1 MPRDVP
7 AIRPGRDEQLKR
19 ESISLQEIM
28 ADLEEK
34 KVGLR
39 LFIIDACRENPFA
52 RVAGRSL
59 GKIRGLAVSE
69 PPPEGTF
76 VMYSAGAGQ
85 TALDRLNDEDM
96 NPNSVYTRLLVPLL
110 KSPGVVLTDVAKEVQ
125 SGVRDLAA
133 TVDHQQTPAYYDQVV
148 GRMCIAGGDCR
159 PATRVELLPPV
170 YGFQRDRRALSTETT
185 SQLLRLLPE
194 IRAEGVRKVL
204 VHGHTNEMNTA
215 YNINLSLIMA
225 NAVADFLIKNGV
237 PADKVTTRS
246 WGATRPLK
254 EKGNPYNQRVEIEL
268 ERD

>member
-1 MPRDVP
+1 VPRDVP
-7 AIRPGRDEQLKR
+7 TIRPGRDEQLKR

-148 GRMCIAGGDCR
+148 GRMCIAGGACR